1 MRKQRLTTSLTQRVK
16 IGRSQ
21 KEQELVAQ
29 RLKTMEC
36 YNSIF
41 VEPMPKYDQEKDVS
55 WEEIAAIIFK
65 AAEKEK
71 NVAENP
77 ELRPEQALHA
87 PYELMKNCVDCCKYL
102 LEDM

>member
-1 MRKQRLTTSLTQRVK
+1 MK
-16 IGRSQ
+16 IGRTK

-36 YNSIF
+36 YDSVF
-41 VEPMPKYDQEKDVS
+41 VEPMPKYDLEKDVN
-55 WEEIAAIIFK
+55 WGDIAAIILK
-65 AAEKEK
+65 AGEKMQ

-87 PYELMKNCVDCCKYL
+87 PYERMKNCVECCKYL